1 MQKRKLSKLEAYGL
15 VAVVLAAAF
24 YGYLTRVY
32 DPARKALE
40 VVENE
45 KRAAQSVI
53 DSWGGVPPSTAEAAG
68 NVAALET
75 KIAVLQEELE
85 KIKGTAKADADPAV
99 TTAMA
104 LFDRLATKNALSVK
118 QLTFDGRIYELGQE
132 PPEETGARR
141 RRQEEQRRAEGDPTV
156 KDRFGWQEYTFVVS
170 GSQSGLVS
178 FMGDLAKA
186 VWLVRVNEL
195 RVDIVPKEGQ
205 DKDVAADEDVGEYD
219 LLLRLIL

>member
-15 VAVVLAAAF
+15 VAVILAAAF

-99 TTAMA
+99 TIAMA

-132 PPEETGARR
+132 PPEETVARR
-141 RRQEEQRRAEGDPTV
+141 RRQEEQRRAERDPTV

-205 DKDVAADEDVGEYD
+205 DKDVTAEEDVGEYD

>member
-1 MQKRKLSKLEAYGL
+1 
-15 VAVVLAAAF
+15 
-24 YGYLTRVY
+24 
-32 DPARKALE
+32 
-40 VVENE
+40 
-45 KRAAQSVI
+45 
-53 DSWGGVPPSTAEAAG
+53 
-68 NVAALET
+68 
-75 KIAVLQEELE
+75 
-85 KIKGTAKADADPAV
+85 
-99 TTAMA
+99 MA

-195 RVDIVPKEGQ
+195 RIDIVPKEGQ
-205 DKDVAADEDVGEYD
+205 DKDVAAEEGAGEYD

>member
-15 VAVVLAAAF
+15 VAVILAAAF

-99 TTAMA
+99 TIAMA

-132 PPEETGARR
+132 PPEETVARR
-141 RRQEEQRRAEGDPTV
+141 RRQEEQRRAERDPTV

-205 DKDVAADEDVGEYD
+205 DKDVAADEDVGKYD

>member
-15 VAVVLAAAF
+15 VAVILAAAF

-99 TTAMA
+99 TIAMA

-132 PPEETGARR
+132 PPEETVARR
-141 RRQEEQRRAEGDPTV
+141 RRQEEQRRAERDPTV